1 MLTTL
6 IASRPTRSTS
16 ANGTAMSL
24 ALHIGL
30 IATMVVATT
39 QHDAFTGSTIE
50 TRIVPLAAPSLPKPA
65 APAQPRSAPPRTN
78 AAPTNA
84 PTVPAVD
91 VPPVTV
97 PTEIPAV
104 IPTEFA
110 PPVDLPVGDGGL
122 GAPSD
127 AGDGTPIGSGD
138 AALGADAV
146 DVPAALRSGSPLPRY
161 PDILRQSRI
170 EGGVRVR
177 FIVNEDGR
185 ADLASLVILESTHP
199 AFVES
204 VRAVLPRLRF
214 TPARVGRERVRQV
227 VEIPFGFQLRFRP

>member
-6 IASRPTRSTS
+6 IASRPTRTTT
-16 ANGTAMSL
+16 ANGTAASL
-24 ALHIGL
+24 ALHVGM
-30 IATMVVATT
+30 IATMIVATT
-39 QHDAFTGSTIE
+39 QHDAFTGADTS

-65 APAQPRSAPPRTN
+65 TPAQPRTAPPRTST
-78 AAPTNA
+78 APTNA

-91 VPPVTV
+91 VPPVAV
-97 PTEIPAV
+97 PTDVPTGIPAD
-104 IPTEFA
+104 IA
-110 PPVDLPVGDGGL
+110 PAVDLPAGDGGL
-122 GAPSD
+122 GAPGAGGD
-127 AGDGTPIGSGD
+127 ATPLGSGD
-138 AALGADAV
+138 AVLGADAV

-161 PDILRQSRI
+161 PDILRQSRV

-177 FIVNEDGR
+177 FVVNEDGR

-214 TPARVGRERVRQV
+214 TPARVGRDRVKQV
-227 VEIPFGFQLRFRP
+227 VEIPFGFQLR

>member
-1 MLTTL
+1 
-6 IASRPTRSTS
+6 
-16 ANGTAMSL
+16 MSL
-24 ALHIGL
+24 ALHVGL

-39 QHDAFTGSTIE
+39 QHDALTGSTIE
-50 TRIVPLAAPSLPKPA
+50 TR
-65 APAQPRSAPPRTN
+65 SAPPRTN
-78 AAPTNA
+78 TAPTNA

-97 PTEIPAV
+97 PTEIPTG

-110 PPVDLPVGDGGL
+110 APIDLPVGDGGL

-127 AGDGTPIGSGD
+127 AGGGTPIGSGD